1 MKALAK
7 LEDIGKKVEIME
19 EIIEQTDQER
29 AIEDCILSAI
39 NLIKKDRNRASYDNI
54 IKFFSKRGFNVDLEE
69 LEEALLTLTERNL
82 VVNKGKDSKES
93 FCLVDIR
100 ADAEETVRETNTNR
114 DDSNFDALKDFID
127 DKFYTIVVNKTKTEV
142 KIALNE
148 SLHKTTVN
156 NSEISDKEIISTLK
170 KDIESLRNQID
181 TKDRIIEL
189 LIKDKTNDF
198 KVKEKV
204 DSESCVT
211 NFETTSEITE
221 NLTNENN
228 DEFVI
233 KNKRIKK
240 KRTITIIGDSTIKNI
255 ESYKMRQ
262 GMTSDEKV
270 YIKSF
275 PGAKVECMTD
285 YIKPTL
291 KFNPDAIILHIG
303 TNDLRSEKS
312 AEDIGNE
319 ILSLVNTIKTPVNQI
334 IVSSIIARD
343 DSLNQKGND
352 VNIFLKSNCN
362 KNFLFCENLNISKT
376 HLNGSGL
383 HLNTKGKITL
393 ANNFLRHLNY

>member
-1 MKALAK
+1 M
-7 LEDIGKKVEIME
+7 EDS
-19 EIIEQTDQER
+19 IEQTDQER
-29 AIEDCILSAI
+29 SIEDCILSAI

-54 IKFFSKRGFNVDLEE
+54 IKFLSKRGFNVDLEE

-93 FCLVDIR
+93 FCLVNIP
-100 ADAEETVRETNTNR
+100 ADAEETVHETNTNR
-114 DDSNFDALKDFID
+114 DDSNFEALKDFID
-127 DKFYTIVVNKTKTEV
+127 DKFYTILVNKIKTEV

-156 NSEISDKEIISTLK
+156 NSEITDKEIISTLK

-181 TKDRIIEL
+181 TKDKIIEL
-189 LIKDKTNDF
+189 LIKDKSNDST
-198 KVKEKV
+198 VKEKV

-211 NFETTSEITE
+211 NFETTTEIRE
-221 NLTNENN
+221 NLTNENS

-233 KNKRIKK
+233 KNKRNKK

-262 GMTSDEKV
+262 GMTSNEKV

-319 ILSLVNTIKTPVNQI
+319 ILSLVNNIKTPVNEI

-362 KNFLFCENLNISKT
+362 NNFLFCEHLNISKK

-383 HLNTKGKITL
+383 HLNTKGTITL